1 MAKIGIVG
9 GAGFVGSHIANA
21 LRESG
26 CEVTIYDIVDPKIEG
41 VKFVKKDI
49 TKDPLDD
56 LGENDVIIHTAII
69 QIPKINQV
77 PDLAYRV
84 NIVGTQRVCEECM
97 RSTKTVGFI
106 LAGSW
111 HVYGEFIEGIITE
124 DYGYNP
130 EKTDERARLYA
141 YSKMGQEVIVKF
153 YGAMTKDKKS
163 YIIIRMGT
171 VLGEGMPEKTAA
183 NIFINNAL
191 NGKPITPYKHSMYRP
206 MLYVDIQDVCNLYV
220 KAVEKIL
227 SNEPL
232 KYDVFHIFYPEPT
245 TILDLAEIVKKNVEE
260 LTENKIRPTI
270 EIVDK
275 NIPILYPSDM
285 ASKIRGDISRIREV
299 FKIEKLRHPSETIRR
314 LIEQKLSKIHQA

>member
-21 LRESG
+21 LRKSG
-26 CEVTIYDIVDPKIEG
+26 YEVTIYDIVDPRVEG
-41 VKFVKKDI
+41 TKFVRKDI
-49 TKDPLDD
+49 TKDSLDD
-56 LGENDVIIHTAII
+56 LGENDVIIHAAII

-84 NIVGTQRVCEECM
+84 NMIGTQRVCEVCM
-97 RSTKTVGFI
+97 KSPKTVGFI
-106 LAGSW
+106 LTGSW
-111 HVYGEFIEGIITE
+111 HVYGEFIEGTITE

-141 YSKMGQEVIVKF
+141 YSKVGQEVIVKF
-153 YGAMTKDKKS
+153 FGAMTKGKKS
-163 YIIIRMGT
+163 YIVIRMGT

-183 NIFINNAL
+183 NIFINNAI

-206 MLYVDIQDVCNLYV
+206 MLYVDIQDVCGLYIRV
-220 KAVEKIL
+220 IEKML

-232 KYDVFHIFYPEPT
+232 KYDVFHIFYPEPI
-245 TILDLAEIVKKNVEE
+245 TILGLAEIVKKNVEE
-260 LTENKIRPTI
+260 LTNNKIRPAI

-275 NIPILYPSDM
+275 NMPILYPKEM
-285 ASKIRGDISRIREV
+285 VSKIRGDISRIKEV
-299 FKIEKLRHPSETIRR
+299 FKIEKVQHPSATIRR
-314 LIEQKLSKIHQA
+314 LIEQKLSKMH